1 MPGNGG
7 KEPEME
13 EDTLLNCLKRRHSGR
28 DKAVKSPVL
37 EARFDISGRTLREAI
52 NNLRCQGHPICSNQ
66 YGYYYASNEAEVTAT
81 IKQLNN
87 RIVNIAKARNGL
99 ISAAKQYADDGQL
112 RLPL

>member
-1 MPGNGG
+1 
-7 KEPEME
+7 ME